1 MKLGITTDSYQEAIR
16 FLKPYITRDVCKK
29 IAVLDIS
36 MDPDRPFDFVSYLE
50 RSAIR
55 YDRIFRQSLISGA
68 KWLEIGC
75 LFPAFPIALSLMG
88 MNVSIVEDFS
98 FYPSEIHQMYAQVS
112 NTFGIRFLN
121 HNLSTQED
129 MVLPDRYDY
138 ASLLGVL
145 EHLPH
150 TPRFLLENIHLNL
163 NSNGILYV
171 DVPNLY
177 FSFNIQRFM
186 KGQHI
191 QQPIATLYRSGIPFV
206 GHHREYSVTDL
217 RFVLGEAGFRVKG
230 LELFNYSTNFSLR
243 RIANPSLLFHL
254 LSQMPSFRE
263 LIFVECQKQ

>member
-1 MKLGITTDSYQEAIR
+1 MSLKITAEPYQKAID
-16 FLKPYITRDVCKK
+16 FLKPHITRDVCKK
-29 IAVLDIS
+29 IAALDLS

-55 YDRIFRQSLISGA
+55 YDRIFQQPLMSGA

-98 FYPSEIHQMYAQVS
+98 FYPPEIHQMYTQVS
-112 NTFGIRFLN
+112 DTFGIRFLN
-121 HNLSTQED
+121 HNLSTQEN

-138 ASLLGVL
+138 TSLMGVM

-163 NSNGILYV
+163 NPNGFLYV

-177 FSFNIQRFM
+177 FSFNIQRFL

-206 GHHREYSVTDL
+206 GHHREYSVSDL
-217 RFVLGEAGFRVKG
+217 RYVLGEAGFHVNR
-230 LELFNYSTNFSLR
+230 LELFSYSTDFSLR
-243 RIANPSLLFHL
+243 RIANPSLIFHL

-263 LIFVECQKQ
+263 LIFVECQKR